1 MKNIFVFVL
10 LFVLFSSCDKT
21 NPTNPDPD
29 GSGSTGTCSGP
40 AKSFA
45 TDVSP
50 VFQGSCATAVSCH
63 AVGSTTGPGPL
74 VTYSQI
80 FNVRATIR
88 SEVAGGH
95 MPPNGTLSTTQK
107 NAIVCWVDNG
117 APNN

>member
-1 MKNIFVFVL
+1 MKEILVFVL
-10 LFVLFSSCDKT
+10 LCVFFNSCDK
-21 NPTNPDPD
+21 PKPIDPEPG
-29 GSGSTGTCSGP
+29 GSGGSGNCNGP

-45 TDVSP
+45 ADVNP
-50 VFQGSCATAVSCH
+50 IIQGSCATAVSCH

-80 FNVRATIR
+80 FSVRSTIR

-95 MPPNGTLSTTQK
+95 MPPNGTLPITQK
-107 NAIVCWVDNG
+107 NAIICWIDNG